1 MTNHSSKRNLIGL
14 VPILL
19 FVILAAS
26 VLSILL
32 SSADTYAS
40 ITERGNSTYTTRT
53 AAQYISTKLHQ
64 SDGVVG
70 VEIFGQD
77 TAVTITETINN
88 QEYITRIYC
97 YEGYLYELFSNALAD
112 MSPEDGEKL
121 LPMDSMTATVDNGLL
136 TIDIAGQRIVFA
148 IRANKEG

>member
-19 FVILAAS
+19 FMILAAF

-32 SSADTYAS
+32 SGADTYAT
-40 ITERGNSTYTTRT
+40 ITERGNTTYTTRT
-53 AAQYISTKLHQ
+53 AAQYISTKLRQ
-64 SDGVVG
+64 TDGVIG
-70 VEIFGQD
+70 VENFGSE
-77 TAVTITETINN
+77 TAITISETING

-97 YEGYLYELFSNALAD
+97 HDGYLHELFSNAIAD

-121 LPMDSMTATVDNGLL
+121 LPMDSMTATVENRLL
-136 TIDIAGQRIVFA
+136 TIDIAGQRVVFA
-148 IRANKEG
+148 IRVNKEG